1 VREHAEATQCRVVLA
16 KEPEAVL
23 LGAAMLG
30 AVAAGAYPSLL
41 AAMGAMNESAAIVRP
56 SGGEVERYYEGKYR
70 VFLRMH
76 GDQLAYRALMQT

>member
-1 VREHAEATQCRVVLA
+1 
-16 KEPEAVL
+16 
-23 LGAAMLG
+23 
-30 AVAAGAYPSLL
+30 
-41 AAMGAMNESAAIVRP
+41 MNESAAIVTP